1 MKQEAPRRYKWR
13 RVVYTPGRG
22 ETDVKV
28 LTKGLN
34 FSKNPEKIDNTGISE
49 CDGFMLYSGLL
60 RKDWSIIDSA
70 NVACDNIT
78 ITAKASVDTCL
89 E

>member
-1 MKQEAPRRYKWR
+1 MKQEQPRRYQWR
-13 RVVYTPGRG
+13 KVIYTPGRR

-34 FSKNPEKIDNTGISE
+34 LSKNPEKIDDTGLTE

-60 RKDWSIIDSA
+60 RKDWSVIDSA

-78 ITAKASVDTCL
+78 ITAKASVETCL
-89 E
+89 D